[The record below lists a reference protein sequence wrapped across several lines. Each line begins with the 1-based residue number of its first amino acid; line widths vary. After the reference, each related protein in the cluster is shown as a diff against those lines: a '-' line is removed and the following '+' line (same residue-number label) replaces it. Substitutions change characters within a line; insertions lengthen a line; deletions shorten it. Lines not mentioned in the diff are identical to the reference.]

1 MNPGDT
7 VTITG
12 FSNAN
17 MNRTAVPIAVLDAN
31 RFTYQAAASVSTAP
45 TGTGTVAF
53 VTGAQAGQPP
63 RTIRRANLR
72 HENVVVRYSAF
83 DRNATKHDLFNG
95 DATLTGSWEILFGVG
110 YRGNTNA
117 NRGTSSPAD
126 FQYAFYG
133 IGSEAELAFT
143 TPVTI
148 NSSPAY
154 GVNWFGYVDDNTQN
168 GPDGAGA
175 TAGGDYRAQ
184 TADLDAF
191 TPSRLLNRGAGVATI
206 DRNARNQARTNTF
219 DAGAMGR
226 NADQVAVGRLQSAS
240 GFLPQLAADARVQW
254 HSVLLAEDSLHLL
267 TADAA
272 GLSAAAGGS
281 LRAGRRLQV
290 DPEDRNSVVEPE

>member
-1 MNPGDT
+1 
-7 VTITG
+7 
-12 FSNAN
+12 
-17 MNRTAVPIAVLDAN
+17 
-31 RFTYQAAASVSTAP
+31 
-45 TGTGTVAF
+45 
-53 VTGAQAGQPP
+53 
-63 RTIRRANLR
+63 
-72 HENVVVRYSAF
+72 
-83 DRNATKHDLFNG
+83 
-95 DATLTGSWEILFGVG
+95 
-110 YRGNTNA
+110 
-117 NRGTSSPAD
+117 
-126 FQYAFYG
+126 
-133 IGSEAELAFT
+133 LAFT
-143 TPVTI
+143 TPVSI
-148 NSSPAY
+148 NSSPAF